1 MKLALIVL
9 TALLSTFA
17 HADLAEVHQ
26 KNCQKSDVKEL
37 MGETGS
43 CRIVVAPTKYTGS
56 ESGSCTGTFMD
67 IPCSVSYITEESISA
82 LNITCG
88 LDPRNPMMSQD
99 MKATGSSY
107 NVATI
112 IKTSEGKDI
121 IQNDETNYNV
131 VSSNSLRLTITGE
144 TTTIALLFPAG
155 DSYLNDVHCTK

>member
-1 MKLALIVL
+1 MKFALIVL

-56 ESGSCTGTFMD
+56 GSCTGTFMD
-67 IPCSVSYITEESISA
+67 IPCHVSYIAEESISA
-82 LNITCG
+82 LSVTCG
-88 LDPRNPMMSQD
+88 LDPKNPVMSQD
-99 MKATGSSY
+99 MKATGTRY
-107 NVATI
+107 NVATM

-121 IQNDETNYNV
+121 IQNDENSYKV
-131 VSSNSLRLTITGE
+131 ISSTALRFSIIGD

-155 DSYLNDVHCTK
+155 DAYLNDVSCSN